1 MVPRITF
8 VPVWDEGF
16 FIFQWKGDLK
26 LKLKSLD
33 ENIILKEASMD
44 KHVPDDFYSTTNYTT
59 MVFYNNEWV
68 TVKEQ
73 RMDALIVVDENGAYC
88 KKLRDIKKGD
98 MVVCT
103 DRGVKILSE
112 NTTDEE
118 DSFGVS
124 AEEEFITG
132 FFEEE
137 ECGSIVEEEKI
148 EEEISKEEEDNVEST
163 AEGLSLPH
171 EEKKKRIK
179 RNTM

>member
-1 MVPRITF
+1 MVI
-8 VPVWDEGF
+8 D
-16 FIFQWKGDLK
+16 
-26 LKLKSLD
+26 
-33 ENIILKEASMD
+33 
-44 KHVPDDFYSTTNYTT
+44 PDPPFSKISGGLG
-59 MVFYNNEWV
+59 
-68 TVKEQ
+68 VKESQ
-73 RMDALIVVDENGAYC
+73 EVQIPESEELLYILVEDE
-88 KKLRDIKKGD
+88 LFDFSIEEE
-98 MVVCT
+98 
-103 DRGVKILSE
+103 L
-112 NTTDEE
+112 TDEE

>member
-1 MVPRITF
+1 MLFR
-8 VPVWDEGF
+8 
-16 FIFQWKGDLK
+16 
-26 LKLKSLD
+26 S
-33 ENIILKEASMD
+33 
-44 KHVPDDFYSTTNYTT
+44 
-59 MVFYNNEWV
+59 
-68 TVKEQ
+68 
-73 RMDALIVVDENGAYC
+73 
-88 KKLRDIKKGD
+88 
-98 MVVCT
+98 
-103 DRGVKILSE
+103 
-112 NTTDEE
+112 EE